1 MARVLLREVH
11 MRMVAS
17 LYAAKRVGL
26 PLALLLF
33 AIGVYANTLRNG
45 FALDDTRI
53 ILNNP
58 MIRSLGDVP
67 ALFAADYWEPVV
79 SGLYRPLTMTSYALS
94 YAAGGEQPAGYHVV
108 NVLLHAL
115 NSLLVL
121 ALFRCITTDRSVAAA
136 GAFLF
141 AAHAVHSEVV
151 ANAVGRG
158 ELLSGAFFLIS
169 LLCYVRSDGVPSGR
183 LLATGLLAYAAAL
196 LCKESAIT
204 LVGVLLL
211 YDFVFLPGGEIRWG
225 PRISRV
231 VRARWKIYAAYM
243 AVALVYLGVRA
254 LVLESSRPSDF
265 TTHLNNPMIE
275 LPLVWQVVNALQ
287 VMFRYLWLLLF
298 PLHLSYDYSF
308 NQIPLIT
315 SFASPWGYIVVALS
329 AASLWGVIRLQRSSK
344 PAFFAVGFALVT
356 FSIVSN
362 LVVSV
367 GTIMAER
374 LLYLPS
380 IGFCLAAALAVGGL
394 CARLFADARLARGAF
409 AGVFAVV
416 VILNGYRAQLR
427 GADWLSNETLLL
439 ADLETSPGS
448 AKIHY
453 NVARIL
459 FTREPPELDA
469 ALGHARRALE
479 IEPEYLKAILL
490 LGNVLIAQG
499 QRAEAIEIYER
510 VLRAGVQDALLYNN
524 LGYLMAE
531 DRSDVAR
538 GIQLIEK
545 AVELEPE
552 NPDYL
557 DSLGWAYFQVGRAE
571 EAYELI
577 ARSLAIDPEGNAA
590 ASWREHLA
598 EVARALGRPP
608 PAPARS
614 TRSISSGEIGNSSG
628 VSTRSDK

>member
-1 MARVLLREVH
+1 LD
-11 MRMVAS
+11 
-17 LYAAKRVGL
+17 AAKRVGL
-26 PLALLLF
+26 PLALVLF
-33 AIGVYANTLRNG
+33 ATGVYANTLRNG
-45 FALDDTRI
+45 FALDDIHI

-67 ALFAADYWEPVV
+67 ALFAADYLEPLD
-79 SGLYRPLTMTSYALS
+79 SRYYRPLTMTSYALS
-94 YAAGGEQPAGYHVV
+94 YAAGGAQPVGYHVV

-151 ANAVGRG
+151 ANATGRG
-158 ELLSGAFFLIS
+158 ELLSSGLFLTS
-169 LLCYVRSDGVPSGR
+169 LLCYVRSGGLPSGR
-183 LLATGLLAYAAAL
+183 LLGTGLLAYAAAL

-211 YDFVFLPGGEIRWG
+211 YDFVFLPGSEIRWG
-225 PRISRV
+225 PRIARV
-231 VRARWKIYAAYM
+231 VRARWKIYAAYLSVSL
-243 AVALVYLGVRA
+243 AYLGVRA
-254 LVLESSRPSDF
+254 LVLEPGGPSSF
-265 TTHLNNPMIE
+265 TPHLNNPLIE

-287 VMFRYLWLLLF
+287 VAFRYLWLLLF
-298 PLHLSYDYSF
+298 PLHLSSDYSF

-315 SFASPWGYIVVALS
+315 SLASPWGYAVVALS
-329 AASLWGVIRLQRSSK
+329 AASLWGVIRLHRISK
-344 PAFFAVGFALVT
+344 PAFFAVGFALAT
-356 FSIVSN
+356 FSIASN
-362 LVVSV
+362 LVVSI

-380 IGFCLAAALAVGGL
+380 IGFCLAAALAVRGL
-394 CARLFADARLARGAF
+394 CERLFADARLARGVF
-409 AGVFAVV
+409 AGVVAVV
-416 VILNGYRAQLR
+416 VILNGYRAHLR
-427 GADWLSNETLLL
+427 GADWFSNETLPL
-439 ADLETSPGS
+439 ADLKTSPGS

-453 NVARIL
+453 NVAVVL
-459 FTREPPELDA
+459 FTREQRERDA
-469 ALGHARRALE
+469 ALGHVRRALE
-479 IEPEYLKAILL
+479 IEPEYPKALLL
-490 LGNVLIAQG
+490 LGHVLITQG
-499 QRAEAIEIYER
+499 ERAGEIEAYER
-510 VLRAGVQDALLYNN
+510 ALRAGIKDAGLYNN
-524 LGYLMAE
+524 LGYLIAE

-552 NPDYL
+552 NPSYL

-577 ARSLAIDPEGNAA
+577 ARSLAIDPEGASA
-590 ASWREHLA
+590 ASWRTHLA

-608 PAPARS
+608 PAPPGPGPRS
-614 TRSISSGEIGNSSG
+614 GMR
-628 VSTRSDK
+628 